1 MRIVISS
8 GHGKYIS
15 GAVGIISE
23 HQEAVRVVDWVAS
36 CLISAGVGT
45 VTFEDITSRDQS
57 TNLKTI
63 VNFHNSQTR
72 DLDVSVHFNSYQNT
86 SKPMGTECL
95 YVSQATLA
103 GEVAKAIS
111 VAGGLVNRGPK
122 KRTDLYFLNNTNK
135 PAILIEVCFV
145 DSSADVSLYQNPQ
158 RFDAICQAIAKAVSG
173 QEITPPSPSPVPP
186 DKPTIGKGD
195 DDAEFVLPYVS
206 QAQTELNK
214 QNNAGLDVDGDFGSL
229 TDTATRNY
237 QRSRG
242 LGVDGWI
249 GPQTWAALDS
259 SQPPLPPPPGALSAK
274 QQNDICAIA
283 RGSNIAGYSWKD
295 RGKAPSG
302 WTQGMA
308 LAFAQDQLRM
318 QAGHPALVK
327 IAQARRN
334 SDKDALNVYK
344 DDYRRLGAS
353 NELPGIDV
361 LVNLYALMLGHGM
374 RESSG
379 AHCEGRDRSAS
390 NVSSDTAE
398 AGAFQ
403 TSYNAHSAS
412 DPEFDDVMNEFMA
425 EHGYCYL
432 EAFAQNVN
440 CSESDWQCYGSGR
453 GFQFQQLC
461 KNCPMFS
468 CESAALTLR
477 MLCNHY
483 GPIVRREVE
492 LKAEAIDLF
501 AQVRDYMDGW
511 AIPTTV

>member
-15 GAVGIISE
+15 GAVGIINE
-23 HQEAVRVVDWVAS
+23 HQEAVRVVNQVAIYLGNS
-36 CLISAGVGT
+36 GVGV
-45 VTFEDITSRDQS
+45 VTFEDTTSRDQS

-63 VNFHNSQTR
+63 VDFHNKQTR

-95 YVSQATLA
+95 YVTQATLSKN
-103 GEVAKAIS
+103 VAEAIS
-111 VAGGLVNRGPK
+111 IAGGLVNRGPK

-145 DSSADVSLYQNPQ
+145 DSSADVTAYQG
-158 RFDAICQAIAKAVSG
+158 RFDGICAAIAETISG
-173 QEITPPSPSPVPP
+173 QAITPPAPTPPSEG
-186 DKPTIGKGD
+186 KPTIGKGD
-195 DDAEFVLPYVS
+195 DDAEFVQPYVS
-206 QAQTELNK
+206 QAQTSLNQ
-214 QNNAGLDVDGDFGSL
+214 QNNAGLAVDGDFGSL

-259 SQPPLPPPPGALSAK
+259 SKPPLPAPPGALTAK
-274 QQNDICAIA
+274 QQSDICAIA
-283 RGSNIAGYSWKD
+283 RGSNIAGYSWKN

-308 LAFAQDQLRM
+308 LAFAQDYLRL
-318 QAGHPALVK
+318 QAGHPALTK
-327 IAQARRN
+327 ITQARRN
-334 SDKDALNVYK
+334 SDKDALNVYNNN
-344 DDYRRLGAS
+344 YRQLGTS
-353 NELPGIDV
+353 NERPGIEV

-379 AHCEGRDRSAS
+379 KHCEGRDRSAT

-403 TSYNAHSAS
+403 TSYNAHGAS
-412 DPEFDDVMNEFMA
+412 DPEFDEVMNEFVG

-492 LKAEAIDLF
+492 LKDEALDLF

-511 AIPTTV
+511 GVPTTV